1 MVSNPCAR
9 LAYVIDETH
18 GRTTRPAGPTW
29 MMVGTLRS
37 SLDATVLLLVGILR
51 LVGPGPGGVRLVPG
65 RHPRHSMQ
73 MPMVVVL
80 GARL

>member
-18 GRTTRPAGPTW
+18 GRATRPAGPTW

-37 SLDATVLLLVGILR
+37 SLDATVLLLPGIVR

-65 RHPRHSMQ
+65 RHPRHSM
-73 MPMVVVL
+73 PMVVVL